1 MNVHRRTKR
10 TMVATG
16 IMIVIVSLHVF
27 RVGSYL
33 SGAWFTL
40 YYSYFSDVVIP
51 FGFYFMLT
59 PSEANVKFLRPW
71 YAKALLVFGAASAT
85 EIAQAFGIYMLGVT
99 FDPIDIVMFGIGV
112 LLAAFVDRVILGR
125 IFPFWALGPVA
136 RL

>member
-1 MNVHRRTKR
+1 MNVHRQTKR
-10 TMVATG
+10 KMVVAG

-33 SGAWFTL
+33 SGTWFTL
-40 YYSYFSDVVIP
+40 YSSYFGDVVIP
-51 FGFYFMLT
+51 FGFYYLLT
-59 PSEANVKFLRPW
+59 PSEANVKLLRPW

-99 FDPIDIVMFGIGV
+99 FDPLDIVMFGIGV
-112 LLAAFVDRVILGR
+112 LLAAFVDRVILSR
-125 IFPFWALGPVA
+125 LLPFWAPDPDI